1 MNYGNLNESVAVAE
15 GYTLFEEVKNV
26 SFEKKIHTFGLVDSN
41 RSSVY
46 MMVSKK

>member
-1 MNYGNLNESVAVAE
+1 MNYGNLNENVEVPE

-26 SFEKKIHTFGLVDSN
+26 SFEKKIHTFGHMCSN